1 MRKRYI
7 KNRIDYRTGGRVNA
21 RRGGKQFDEL
31 DAIMTGKGGK
41 KIPNQTKQTETKN
54 TPPAEETA
62 RLDALNK
69 LQEEKSGLLG
79 SATNKARQDLAD
91 QLIANEQVGGVEG
104 TGEAQVQSASFKKKA
119 KTNRKIDSRGRS
131 VQVGGTG
138 RGRMGQ
144 YSNPSN
150 LSESVELTDEQQAE
164 VDRIAEEEKA
174 KQDAKAAAEAA
185 DPTKKD
191 PAKDLIGKARTDDLA
206 TKTFTPRRARVKK
219 LRVEDAKTDKE
230 KLKAGISTDVQQLDA
245 YEDIT
250 DPTDIERTTI
260 KQTTAETA
268 TAETP
273 DAIEAASYDAV
284 RAEELDPTEA
294 AKGRVSR
301 IAEAEGPTL
310 TERSE
315 AAKRDAEA
323 EERSLARAA
332 DYQISD
338 DAFVQKV
345 EGQTTDIVE
354 TDPAEKNEREAII
367 GMPAPDGQ
375 AAQILNEYGFGS
387 SKRKPRTVT
396 GQKAKELVANQLAAD
411 YDLPADVANEIAN
424 DIGRLNVEEQSQ
436 ESLGA
441 VAALPKEA
449 LVSTQIESLL
459 SGMEEG
465 NPPSWARPA
474 VAAVEQMLAK
484 RGLSAST
491 VGRDALFNAIIQS
504 AVPIAQSNA
513 TALQQR
519 AAQNLSNEQQA
530 LIQDRQIAAS
540 FLEKNAA
547 FKQQMEL
554 ANLSNDQQMR
564 LANLTALNQA
574 SSENLNAAQ
583 QTDLAN
589 LNARLQ
595 TNLLSNKIA
604 ADMNQAQ
611 LTVDQQRAVAN
622 ATMVA
627 KVDMAQFSA
636 EQQVELANS
645 KFMQTATLTDY
656 NARQQSA
663 VQNATLMAQM
673 DLAAADQRTKLAIT
687 NAQNFL
693 KMDLAN
699 LSNEQQSLVLDQ
711 QLKQQRILS
720 NQSAENAALQF
731 NAVSENQTNQFMAN
745 LEANMNQFNTAQ
757 TNSMAQFNAAEANKI
772 SAQNAANDIAAAKF
786 DTQMSVQVKQFNEQM
801 DLQRDTWNAQNAQ
814 AVEQSNIE
822 WRRKANT
829 IDNAAQ
835 NASNMLNAQQAFA
848 INSAEQ
854 NFIWQELR
862 DQAAYLRQNYENDQQ
877 RRTTLYATAIANE
890 TSVAEKSKVR
900 PDDLITDIAGL
911 YSTGKVG

>member
-7 KNRIDYRTGGRVNA
+7 KNRIDYRAGGRVELNS
-21 RRGGKQFDEL
+21 GGEF
-31 DAIMTGKGGK
+31 IGGG
-41 KIPNQTKQTETKN
+41 IGEMMRVVEPISAALPETKKKK
-54 TPPAEETA
+54 TP
-62 RLDALNK
+62 
-69 LQEEKSGLLG
+69 
-79 SATNKARQDLAD
+79 
-91 QLIANEQVGGVEG
+91 
-104 TGEAQVQSASFKKKA
+104 FKKKA
-119 KTNRKIDSRGRS
+119 RTTTKVDKRGRT
-131 VQVGGTG
+131 VQVGETG
-138 RGRMGQ
+138 RGKMGR
-144 YSNPSN
+144 SGPDN
-150 LSESVELTDEQQAE
+150 LSEFSDVEEQA
-164 VDRIAEEEKA
+164 AEKA
-174 KQDAKAAAEAA
+174 AQDAADAKATEDKKEDQKL

-191 PAKDLIGKARTDDLA
+191 PARDLLGKARTDDPA
-206 TKTFTPRRARVKK
+206 TKTFRPALPTTTKLNVDRATG
-219 LRVEDAKTDKE
+219 TDE
-230 KLKAGISTDVQQLDA
+230 ELNKAGISTDVQQLDA
-245 YEDIT
+245 YEDIA
-250 DPTDIERTTI
+250 DPTDIERTNIT
-260 KQTTAETA
+260 QTTADTA

-310 TERSE
+310 TERSK
-315 AAKRDAEA
+315 AAERDAEA

-338 DAFVQKV
+338 DAFVERV

-354 TDPAEKNEREAII
+354 TDPAEKNEREAVI

-465 NPPSWARPA
+465 NPHSWARPA

-484 RGLSAST
+484 RVLSAST

-564 LANLTALNQA
+564 LANLTAQNQA

-583 QTDLAN
+583 QTELAN

-611 LTVDQQRAVAN
+611 LTVDQQRAISNAN
-622 ATMVA
+622 MVA

-699 LSNEQQSLVLDQ
+699 LSNEQQALVLDQ

-772 SAQNAANDIAAAKF
+772 AAQNAANDMAAAKF
-786 DTQMSVQVKQFNEQM
+786 DAQMSVQVKQFNEQM

-848 INSAEQ
+848 ISSAEQ

-900 PDDLITDIAGL
+900 PDDLVADIDGL
-911 YSTGKVG
+911 YRTGKVG